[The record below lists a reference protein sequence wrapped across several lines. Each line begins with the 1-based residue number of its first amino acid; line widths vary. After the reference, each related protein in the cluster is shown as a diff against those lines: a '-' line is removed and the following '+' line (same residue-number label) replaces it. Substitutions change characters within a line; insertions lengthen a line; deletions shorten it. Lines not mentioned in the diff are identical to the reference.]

1 MKIYLRPFKA
11 KEKVFGFVLNYLYDY
26 FSGEQLRQPWNGRI
40 VSPSIDAP
48 VRSVI
53 RRRIVLFHPQSAGD
67 VIPPHIN
74 ISKCFAVKHAYQ
86 VKII

>member
-1 MKIYLRPFKA
+1 MKIYLRLLEV
-11 KEKVFGFVLNYLYDY
+11 KEIVFGYVLNYLYDY
-26 FSGEQLRQPWNGRI
+26 FSGEQLRQPRNGRI
-40 VSPSIDAP
+40 VSPSIDAS

-53 RRRIVLFHPQSAGD
+53 RRRIVLFDPQSAGD